1 MRTVYLNG
9 SFIPENEAKISI
21 FDRGFLMSDGVYEV
35 TSVIER
41 KLIDFEGHFHRLERS
56 LSELDMTTPLTKEVL
71 LSIHRRLIDKN
82 SVNNGLIYL
91 QITRGSAGDRDFVFP
106 DPETTPQTV
115 VLFSQNKENL
125 LDSPSAISGIKIISI
140 EDQRWGRRDIK
151 TTQLLYPSIGK
162 MMAKKVNADDAWM
175 VQDGYVT
182 EGTSNNA
189 YIIKNNKIITRG
201 LSNDILHGITRA
213 AVLRFAKEAQM
224 QVEERNFTLDEAYE
238 ADEAFITSASTF
250 VMPVI
255 EIDGN
260 KIGQGVPGS
269 NSSQLRE
276 IYLEESKKV
285 AI

>member
-1 MRTVYLNG
+1 METNIILFFSAAGMVLAFLMGGIVGWIYKSAVDTHTNKRQMDNLHPEFLNG
-9 SFIPENEAKISI
+9 NGAYVNEELLAVH
-21 FDRGFLMSDGVYEV
+21 RELVH
-35 TSVIER
+35 
-41 KLIDFEGHFHRLERS
+41 LNNIDEGL
-56 LSELDMTTPLTKEVL
+56 V
-71 LSIHRRLIDKN
+71 
-82 SVNNGLIYL
+82 YL
-91 QITRGSAGDRDFVFP
+91 QISRGAPSDRDFVYPNP
-106 DPETTPQTV
+106 DETDPTI
-115 VLFSQNKENL
+115 VLFTQNKPGLAN
-125 LDSPSAISGIKIISI
+125 SPSAKKGVKIISI
-140 EDQRWGRRDIK
+140 DDERWGRRDIK
-151 TTQLLYPSIGK
+151 TVQLLYPSMGK
-162 MMAKKVNADDAWM
+162 MMAKKAGADDAWM
-175 VQDGYVT
+175 VQGGYVT

-189 YIIKNNKIITRG
+189 YIIKNNKIVTRG

-269 NSSQLRE
+269 NSSRLRE
-276 IYLEESKKV
+276 IYLEESKKL